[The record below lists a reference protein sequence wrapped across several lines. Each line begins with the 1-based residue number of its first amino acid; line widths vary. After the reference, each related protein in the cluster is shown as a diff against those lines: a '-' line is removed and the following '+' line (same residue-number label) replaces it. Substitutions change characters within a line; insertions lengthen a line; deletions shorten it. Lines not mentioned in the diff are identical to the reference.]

1 MYGGFVMANE
11 ISLTVRL
18 PHDLNQKLTKIAKEI
33 GMTKTN
39 LIRSAIH
46 DFLTANQTN
55 LDFSENYIGKRDRL
69 VLNVNQITYNI
80 LEATCNQY
88 NQSMNAVITVVSYLA
103 LERSSKWLQATQK

>member
-1 MYGGFVMANE
+1 MAND

-18 PHDLNQKLTKIAKEI
+18 PHELNVQLTTIAKEV

-46 DFLTANQTN
+46 DFLTEDENN
-55 LDFSENYIGKRDRL
+55 IDFSQNNVSQRDRL

-80 LEATCNQY
+80 LENTSKKY
-88 NQSMNAVITVVSYLA
+88 NESINSVITAVSVLA
-103 LERSSKWLQATQK
+103 LERSSKWLQSTKQ